1 MFPKGGRVTPSHS
14 PAAAAGIC
22 RQIQSFLEDDTME
35 IAEQFTAQRPI
46 KNLEVRNLE
55 IKNYDM
61 STILGYSIFAI
72 LFLIALYF
80 DSMSP
85 GTAPGDFASM
95 TVTPQFGPRSALAGP
110 VRKWVASAQIV
121 ATIARLTFEI

>member
-1 MFPKGGRVTPSHS
+1 LEYAVNPIF
-14 PAAAAGIC
+14 
-22 RQIQSFLEDDTME
+22 FLEDDTME

-55 IKNYDM
+55 VKNYDM
-61 STILGYSIFAI
+61 SIILGYSIFAT

-85 GTAPGDFASM
+85 GTTPDDFASM
-95 TVTPQFGPRSALAGP
+95 TVTPQFEPRSALAGP
-110 VRKWVASAQIV
+110 VRNAWHLLRSSLRSPA
-121 ATIARLTFEI
+121 